1 MNATPQ
7 PKPNWFQTWLIAVRP
22 FSFPASTMP
31 VVFGSVAA
39 AVVTHTPFKW
49 GSALMAFFSMVALHA
64 ASNLW
69 SDVND
74 FRHGIDRVPAPVS
87 GAVVRGWITA
97 RQAFIVAWL
106 FLLVGGALGVMLA
119 WQVGLPLWILGGVGV
134 LIGVGYT
141 ARPLQLKY
149 HALGDLAVFLDF
161 GILGSLGAWVVQTG
175 QLDWRPA
182 LWAVPFSLLV
192 IGILHANNWRDIVSD
207 GHCAIRT
214 VANLLG
220 DRGSLAYYGFL
231 LFAPFAI
238 ILALI
243 ALRLVAPGTP
253 AGLPWTFLVTLFA
266 LPVAVR
272 CWRKALHRQQP
283 VHPLDFVALDGATA
297 QLNLQFG
304 LLCTAALLVY
314 ACLLK

>member
-1 MNATPQ
+1 MNTTLP
-7 PKPNWFQTWLIAVRP
+7 PKPNWFQTWLTAVRP

-31 VVFGSVAA
+31 VIFGSVAA
-39 AVVTHTPFKW
+39 AVFTPAPFKW
-49 GSALMAFFSMVALHA
+49 GGALLALFGMVALHA
-64 ASNLW
+64 AANLW

-74 FRHGIDRVPAPVS
+74 YRRGLDRVPTPVS
-87 GAVVRGWITA
+87 GALVRGWITV
-97 RQAFIVAWL
+97 RQTFVAAWV
-106 FLLVGGALGVMLA
+106 FLLLGGACGALLA
-119 WQVGLPLWILGGVGV
+119 FQVGLPLWILGGVGV

-161 GILGSLGAWVVQTG
+161 GILGALGAWVVQTG
-175 QLDWRPA
+175 QFDWRPV

-192 IGILHANNWRDIVSD
+192 IGILHANNWRDIVND

-220 DRGSLAYYGFL
+220 DRGSLIYYGL
-231 LFAPFAI
+231 LVFAPFVI

-243 ALRLVAPGTP
+243 ALRLVAP
-253 AGLPWTFLVTLFA
+253 AAWLGLPWTFLVTLLAVPSA
-266 LPVAVR
+266 LR
-272 CWRKALHRQQP
+272 CWRKALRRRQPAQ
-283 VHPLDFVALDGATA
+283 PLDFVALDGATA

-304 LLCTAALLVY
+304 LLCTVALLLH
-314 ACLLK
+314 ACFLP